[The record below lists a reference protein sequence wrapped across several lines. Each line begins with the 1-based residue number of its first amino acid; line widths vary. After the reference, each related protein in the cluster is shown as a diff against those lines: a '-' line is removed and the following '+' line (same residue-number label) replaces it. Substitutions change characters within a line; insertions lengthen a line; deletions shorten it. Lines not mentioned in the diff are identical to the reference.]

1 MAKERIGMIGPGR
14 MGLPMLRHLI
24 KNGYQVTVTD
34 LNPDAVKTAEA
45 EGAKSAATAAEVG
58 KASDIVVIAVG
69 FDDEV
74 NAVVTGKDG
83 LLETMQSGSVIAV
96 SSTCDMETVERLA
109 ATCAAK
115 GIEKQSFMNA
125 AKWPINQ
132 KCKIYRHPPH

>member
-14 MGLPMLRHLI
+14 MGLAMLKHLI
-24 KNGYQVTVTD
+24 RGGYQVTVTD

-45 EGAKSAATAAEVG
+45 EGATGAATAAAVG
-58 KASDIVVIAVG
+58 KASDIVIIAVG

-74 NAVVTGKDG
+74 NAVVPGKDG
-83 LLETMQSGSVIAV
+83 LLETMETGSVIAV

-115 GIEKQSFMNA
+115 GIEIYDA
-125 AKWPINQ
+125 PI
-132 KCKIYRHPPH
+132 CR